1 MKKRLSLL
9 FSSIL
14 VFINNSCQASTSL
27 VDNLKSLGK
36 EDENPA
42 FFPDDA
48 MCYEPAGPLETV
60 ANCSVCG
67 TEVYS
72 KFFDELS
79 ITSLVRNGFDVEK
92 EYLCYQCLNKLI
104 RQGKISTDMEHGAL
118 LDVNSDYIVLNIKH
132 KDDKVYRK
140 VLITNFQN
148 IFVFSK
154 LVDKMVDKKPTS
166 FSEEEAKLY
175 LLMTG
180 KPIKNPLHK

>member
-79 ITSLVRNGFDVEK
+79 ITSLVRNGFDVEL
-92 EYLCYQCLNKLI
+92 EFMCYQCLNNLI
-104 RQGKISTDMEHGAL
+104 KQGKINSDMERGAL
-118 LDVNSDYIVLNIKH
+118 LDEYSDYIVLNIKH
-132 KDDKVYRK
+132 KDDKEYRK
-140 VLITNFQN
+140 VLITKFQN
-148 IFVFSK
+148 IFAFSK

-166 FSEEEAKLY
+166 FSEEEAELY